1 MSKLQFFLWYL
12 KKCFI
17 SHFRR
22 WLFPLI
28 IMIAGMVL
36 VNATI
41 GVMLAG
47 NEVIKQNFSENKTL
61 RFMTV
66 DYDTLSRNMTLSQIE
81 AFNQDERFT
90 AFPFFS
96 DSFAAKIETAE
107 EITLQYVVVPYESL
121 AFFDVE
127 TVDQAAWE
135 AGEIMLLD
143 ERIAEQSQLAVGEVI
158 GLPTV
163 KLPLEVVGSEAAAR
177 EVAQLPPIPVT
188 INQTISIE
196 FIPKLSHYSIISPQT
211 YYQVM
216 AQSANKSLAEFKRD
230 VFVENGAAIIV
241 NEFKDID
248 AVAQLFKNQ
257 LYSVDYALEAFENIT
272 ETTQIAQIVAIG
284 FSALIGLII
293 ALTITNAIMQFL
305 YYQKHEF
312 GLLQSMGVRKSVLFA
327 TAFGE
332 VFLQAVIVLV
342 LVTPIQIMMNSVI
355 VEVFFPYEGVSTLII
370 SSLVFG
376 FNVLFISGLSL
387 LGTAVP
393 IWQTLKQPPALL
405 MKAME

>member
-1 MSKLQFFLWYL
+1 MSKFQFFLWYL

-81 AFNQDERFT
+81 AFNQDERFE
-90 AFPFFS
+90 AFPFFI
-96 DSFAAKIETAE
+96 DSFTAKTAAEDV
-107 EITLQYVVVPYESL
+107 TLQYVVVPYEAL
-121 AFFDVE
+121 AFFGFE
-127 TVDQAAWE
+127 TVDQAAWK

-143 ERIAEQSQLAVGEVI
+143 QRIAEQSQLSSGEVI

-163 KLPLEVVGSEAAAR
+163 KLPLEVVGSEVVAR

-188 INQTISIE
+188 IDQTISLE

-241 NEFKDID
+241 NEFNDID

-272 ETTQIAQIVAIG
+272 QTTQIAQIVAIG

-355 VEVFFPYEGVSTLII
+355 VEIFFPYEGVSTLII

-376 FNVLFISGLSL
+376 FNVVFISGISL

>member
-1 MSKLQFFLWYL
+1 MSKFQFFLWYL

-81 AFNQDERFT
+81 AFNQDERFE
-90 AFPFFS
+90 AFPFFI
-96 DSFAAKIETAE
+96 DSFTAKTAAEDV
-107 EITLQYVVVPYESL
+107 TLQYVVVPYEAL
-121 AFFDVE
+121 AFFGFE
-127 TVDQAAWE
+127 TVDQTAWE

-143 ERIAEQSQLAVGEVI
+143 QRIAEQSQLSSGEVI

-163 KLPLEVVGSEAAAR
+163 KLPLEVVGSEVVAR

-188 INQTISIE
+188 IDQTISLE

-241 NEFKDID
+241 NEFNDID

-272 ETTQIAQIVAIG
+272 QTTQIAQIVAIG

-376 FNVLFISGLSL
+376 FNVVFISGISL